1 MVTISLKKVTAGS
14 GYDYLTRQVAAQD
27 GMVKTG
33 LAAYYEEKGE
43 APGVWMGSGLDGLG
57 GLTAGDAVTE
67 AQMKALFGNGH
78 HPFAD
83 QIRQEALEAGLSERD
98 AEKACRL
105 GRPFAI
111 RSGGSPVFH
120 EELKRRYAAVNIAAG
135 RKPGAKLDADV
146 LAQIRTDVARE
157 FFTKEFGRPPA
168 SVVELHRA
176 VAIWSRPAAVTI
188 AGIDLTVSPTK
199 SFSTLW
205 ALAPLATSQQLE
217 ELHRQ
222 AVAKVV
228 EYLETQAFSRV
239 GPHGVRNIETRGL
252 VAVAFTHRDSRAGDP
267 DLHTHLVIANKV
279 QSTDGRWYAL
289 NTNLIYKAKVAAS
302 ELYSATLEASLAETF
317 CLRFAERTTGAGKR
331 PVREIDGVDLAL
343 AARWST
349 RRGQIEH
356 RRDELAATFLAD
368 HGRPPTEP
376 EMIALAQRANLET
389 REAKHKPRSLAEQRA
404 TWRGQAEQVL
414 GAGGVDGML
423 ATVINR
429 LAVQPKTPSIDW
441 LIDTSARVI
450 GVLES
455 ERSTWQ
461 SWHARAE
468 ALRQTRAAGVPAEL
482 LERVVDTIVDLA
494 LETYSI
500 RLSVDDP
507 IQEPDALRRSDG
519 QSVYTIPGVDWY
531 TSSRILE
538 AEQCIVANAGRTDG
552 RVVDPGLVNLALLEA
567 LANGTQ
573 LTPGQS
579 NLVRDMACSGQRV
592 QLAIAPAGTGKTTA
606 MRALGSAW
614 AESGGTV
621 VGLAP
626 SAAAAKALADQL
638 DVPCDT
644 LAKLTWSLDH
654 PEQPTP
660 AWMTGI
666 GPASLVIIDEAGM
679 ADTLSLDRAIAEVM
693 IRGGSVRLIGD
704 DRQLSAIGAGG
715 VLRDIEAAHGACRL
729 TEVLRFDDPA
739 EAEASTALRE
749 GRTEAL
755 GYYLDHD
762 RVHVGDIIT
771 MARAVLDAWT
781 QDHANGLDSL
791 MLAPTRDLVGRLN
804 QLAQQRQHEGR
815 SMIGRG
821 AGLADGNI
829 TVAGDL
835 VITRHNARRL
845 PVGSRD
851 WVKNGDRWQVASVSA
866 DGSLRVQS
874 LRSKHAVT
882 LPANY
887 VREWVEL
894 GYATTIHGAQGLT
907 ADTMHGL
914 ASGEESRQDIYTM
927 LTRGRHANHLYLQVV
942 GDGDPHGLVHTDA
955 TYLLTGVERLERI
968 LSHDEVAES
977 ASTRLREQDD
987 PARLLAPAVARYS
1000 DALGVAAEQ
1009 VLGPEV
1015 GQRLDHEADNLVLW
1029 LTECPAWDT
1038 LRADLLGLAA
1048 DGHDP
1053 VRLLRETVSMGELDT
1068 ALDPAA
1074 VLDHRLHLVVP
1085 EKVPGPLPWLRG
1097 VLGRVAQD
1105 EVWGPYLQ
1113 ARAERIEQL
1122 ADALRLE
1129 VRSRHLPPDW
1139 LGPMSLSPRMFEN
1152 GALLG
1157 DITLWR
1163 AVMDVP
1169 ASDLRPTGAPAMGEA
1184 AARWQRDLDA
1194 RLDRSLGTGEWGRRL
1209 PSLDPAL
1216 ARDPERLVIARRLHA
1231 LAEKGVDVP
1240 QLVERALAEGALPDE
1255 HAASALWWRVFSTAG
1270 VRLGWPPAPGKEV
1283 WETATPPRRRRPEE
1297 ENLPSFG
1304 HDRDR
1309 GGPSIGF

>member
-1 MVTISLKKVTAGS
+1 MTISLKKVSAGS

-27 GMVKTG
+27 STLKTG

-43 APGVWMGSGLDGLG
+43 SPGVWMGSCLDALG
-57 GLTAGDAVTE
+57 IKAGDPVTA
-67 AQMKALFGNGH
+67 AQMKALFGDGL
-78 HPFAD
+78 HPLAD
-83 QIRQEALEAGLSERD
+83 QIRRDAADAGLSERD

-105 GRPFAI
+105 GRPFAV
-111 RSGGSPVFH
+111 RAGGSPEFQQ
-120 EELKRRYAAVNIAAG
+120 ELKRRYAAANVAAG
-135 RKPGAKLDADV
+135 RRPTAKLDPDV
-146 LAQIRTDVARE
+146 LAQIRTEVASE
-157 FFTKEFGRPPA
+157 FFAKEFGRAPDSA
-168 SVVELHRA
+168 IELHRA
-176 VAIWSRPAAVTI
+176 VAVWSRPNAVTI
-188 AGIDLTVSPTK
+188 AGVDLTVSPTK
-199 SFSTLW
+199 TFSTLW
-205 ALAPLATSQQLE
+205 ALAPVADSEKLEQLH
-217 ELHRQ
+217 LR

-239 GPHGVRNIETRGL
+239 GPHGVRNVEARGL

-267 DLHTHLVIANKV
+267 DLHTHLVVANKV
-279 QSTDGRWYAL
+279 QTADGRWYAL
-289 NTNLIYKAKVAAS
+289 NTNLLYKAKVAAS
-302 ELYSATLEASLAETF
+302 ELYTAALEAELAQTF
-317 CLRFAERTTGAGKR
+317 GLSFVERNTGRGKR
-331 PVREIDGVDLAL
+331 PVREIAGIDPAL

-356 RRDELAATFLAD
+356 RRDELAATFQAD

-389 REAKHKPRSLAEQRA
+389 REAKHAPRSRAEQRA
-404 TWRGQAEQVL
+404 TWRSEAEQVL
-414 GAGGVDGML
+414 GAGGVERML
-423 ATVINR
+423 ADVRRHGPRPT
-429 LAVQPKTPSIDW
+429 LMPSVDW
-441 LIDTSARVI
+441 LIDISARVI
-450 GVLES
+450 GVLEQ

-461 SWHARAE
+461 GWHVRAE
-468 ALRQTRAAGVPAEL
+468 ALRQTRSAGVLGDL
-482 LERVVDTIVDLA
+482 LDRVVDTIVDLA
-494 LETYSI
+494 LETRSI

-507 IQEPDALRRSDG
+507 IQEPDALQRSDG
-519 QSVYTIPGVDWY
+519 QSVYIIPGVDWY

-538 AEQCIVANAGRTDG
+538 AEQRIVANAGRTDG
-552 RVVDPGLVNLALLEA
+552 RVVDASLVDLALLEA

-606 MRALGSAW
+606 MRVLGSAW
-614 AESGGTV
+614 TESGGTV
-621 VGLAP
+621 IGLAP

-660 AWMTGI
+660 AWLAGI
-666 GPASLVIIDEAGM
+666 GPDTLVIIDEAGM

-729 TEVLRFDDPA
+729 HEVLRFDDPA
-739 EAEASTALRE
+739 EAAASTALRE

-762 RVHVGDIIT
+762 RIHVGDIIT
-771 MARAVLDAWT
+771 MAHTVLDAWT
-781 QDHANGLDSL
+781 QDHANGLDAL
-791 MLAPTRDLVGRLN
+791 MLAPTRDLVSRLN
-804 QLAQQRQHEGR
+804 QLAQQRHHEGR

-821 AGLADGNI
+821 AGLADGNVA
-829 TVAGDL
+829 VAGDP

-851 WVKNGDRWQVASVSA
+851 WVKNGDRWRVASVAA

-882 LPANY
+882 LPADY
-887 VREWVEL
+887 VREWVDP

-927 LTRGRHANHLYLQVV
+927 LTRGRQANHLYLQVV
-942 GDGDPHGLVHTDA
+942 GDGDPHGLAHTDA

-968 LSHDEVAES
+968 LSHDEAAES
-977 ASTRLREQDD
+977 ASTRLREQEN
-987 PARLLAPAVARYS
+987 PAKLLAPAVARYS

-1015 GQRLDHEADNLVLW
+1015 GQRLDQEAENLVLW

-1038 LRADLLGLAA
+1038 LRADLLGCAA

-1053 VRLLRETVSMGELDT
+1053 LRLLRETVGMGELDT
-1068 ALDPAA
+1068 ARDPAA
-1074 VLDHRLHLVVP
+1074 VLDHRLHLLVP
-1085 EKVPGPLPWLRG
+1085 EKAPGPLPWLRG
-1097 VLGRVAQD
+1097 VPSRVAND

-1113 ARAERIEQL
+1113 ARAERVERL
-1122 ADALRLE
+1122 AGALRWK
-1129 VRSRHLPPDW
+1129 VRSNHRPPDW
-1139 LGPMSLSPRMFEN
+1139 LGPMSLTPRMFEN

-1157 DITLWR
+1157 DVTVWR

-1169 ASDLRPTGAPAMGEA
+1169 ASDLRPTGAPAVGEA

-1194 RLDRSLGTGEWGRRL
+1194 RLDRALGTGEWGRL
-1209 PSLDPAL
+1209 LATLDPAL
-1216 ARDPERLVIARRLHA
+1216 AHDPERLVIARRLHA
-1231 LAEKGVDVP
+1231 LAQKGVDVP
-1240 QLVERALAEGALPDE
+1240 QLVERALGEGPLPDE
-1255 HAASALWWRVFSTAG
+1255 HGASALWWRVLGSAG
-1270 VRLGWPPAPGKEV
+1270 ARLDWPRTPEKQV
-1283 WETATPPRRRRPEE
+1283 WETIDPPRRRRPEE
-1297 ENLPSFG
+1297 EHLPSRG